1 MATLAQAPN
10 PAVEHERLFFF
21 CMSLLLI
28 ASALLGF
35 GYFQYAGISSW
46 GAPWWVHVH
55 AVSQMGW
62 LGFFALQ
69 NALVLRG
76 DVALHRRLGLL
87 GAIFAVWLVMYG
99 VWVITMTLGAGR
111 FPPFFTP
118 NFFLL
123 MDWLNLAVF
132 AALAGAAIR
141 LRNRADWHKRLML
154 CAMAA
159 MSLPSFGR
167 ILLML
172 DLSTTTNRTLFVLSF
187 VAAGM
192 AFDLH
197 NRGKVHPAYFWGAG
211 AVATMGLLIGG
222 LPMLS
227 PFVAFADGIAG

>member
-87 GAIFAVWLVMYG
+87 GAIFAVWLVIAALTVSYLSVSTG
-99 VWVITMTLGAGR
+99 TDDGLFTPAYLVALTWSTLG
-111 FPPFFTP
+111 T
-118 NFFLL
+118 
-123 MDWLNLAVF
+123 F
-132 AALAGAAIR
+132 AALFVAALI
-141 LRNRADWHKRLML
+141 LRRRSDWHKRLML